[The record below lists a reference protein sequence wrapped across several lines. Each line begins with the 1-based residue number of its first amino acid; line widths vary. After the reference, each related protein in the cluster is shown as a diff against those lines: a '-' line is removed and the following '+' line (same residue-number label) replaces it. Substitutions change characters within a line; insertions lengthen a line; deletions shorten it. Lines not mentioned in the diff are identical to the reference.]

1 MIHHKTEDKKM
12 SLTKRWSQRDRLS
25 RSVLFPH
32 FVRAQTVTSGR
43 AAQLI
48 RSLQKMKKE
57 KDNCII
63 TPIPSLVATLLNRER
78 AKGFP
83 LTEEE
88 VVKIRDECPCEV
100 LTQEQLI
107 KLIERREY
115 EDIDPEDVWNEWQNA
130 RVELIK

>member
-1 MIHHKTEDKKM
+1 
-12 SLTKRWSQRDRLS
+12 
-25 RSVLFPH
+25 
-32 FVRAQTVTSGR
+32 
-43 AAQLI
+43 
-48 RSLQKMKKE
+48 MKKE